1 MKGEARMDGDFRI
14 RPLEPADLE
23 HLWTMEWD
31 PLPRQ
36 IRTFYLLCT
45 IGQPRYCSV
54 AVDRNQRIVG
64 VLLASTDEAGQWAY
78 VNVVRIESDCRGAG
92 LGATMMKRL
101 ESQCR
106 SAGIGRVWLL
116 TSTDVEPFYQRLGYT
131 RDHSFMPAVTRRLM
145 AEYRPDTLILS
156 KVL

>member
-1 MKGEARMDGDFRI
+1 MDGDFRI

-23 HLWTMEWD
+23 HLWTMQWD

-45 IGQPRYCSV
+45 LAHPRYCSV
-54 AVDRNQRIVG
+54 AVDKDQRIVG
-64 VLLASTDEAGQWAY
+64 VMLASTDEANQWVY
-78 VNVVRIESDCRGAG
+78 LNLVRIEPDCRGTG
-92 LGATMMKRL
+92 LGVAMMKRL

-106 SAGIGRVWLL
+106 STGIGRIWLL
-116 TSTDVEPFYQRLGYT
+116 TSTDVEPFYERLGYT

-145 AEYRPDTLILS
+145 VEYRPDTLILS

>member
-1 MKGEARMDGDFRI
+1 MDLQFDI
-14 RPLEPADLE
+14 RPLEPADME

-45 IGQPRYCSV
+45 IAHPRYSAV
-54 AVDRNQRIVG
+54 AVDPRGRIVG
-64 VLLASTDEAGQWAY
+64 VQLATPDQAGQWVY
-78 VNVVRIESDCRGAG
+78 VNHLRIEPDCRGAG
-92 LGATMMKRL
+92 IGSALMKHL

-106 SAGIGRVWLL
+106 STGVGRVWLL
-116 TSTDVEPFYQRLGYT
+116 TSTDVEPFYAAMGYT
-131 RDHSFMPAVTRRLM
+131 RDSSFMPAATRRLM
-145 AEYRPDTLILS
+145 ETHRPDTLILA